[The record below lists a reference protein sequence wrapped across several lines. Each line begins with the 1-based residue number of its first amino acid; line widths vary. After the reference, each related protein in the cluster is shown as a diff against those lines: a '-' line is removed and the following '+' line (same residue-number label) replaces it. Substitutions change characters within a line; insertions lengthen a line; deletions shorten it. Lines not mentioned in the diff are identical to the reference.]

1 MRAAALL
8 VLFMI
13 ASGVVAGEA
22 PERRVLGPEEAAGYV
37 AVGRLERGGRGFCT
51 GTLVGPGHV
60 LTAAHCLHDLR
71 SGAPVPLGD
80 IRFTIGG
87 RRPEARTARHVARM
101 AVPAGYRLSD
111 RSRESMAR
119 DVALLALDTPIDGV
133 WTETASGIWASWEPL
148 EIVGYF
154 RDRDA
159 IPVASG
165 PCAPAGPVGPLAIL
179 DCTSARGGSGG
190 PVFTWT
196 GAHRRLVGVVSAI
209 GAAEDG
215 APVTIAVPVGPFL
228 TELGTALGFMPDDD

>member
-8 VLFMI
+8 ILLALAAG
-13 ASGVVAGEA
+13 ASAGEA

-60 LTAAHCLHDLR
+60 LTAAHCLHDPR

-80 IRFTIGG
+80 VRFSIGG
-87 RRPEARTARHVARM
+87 RKPEARRARRVAAM
-101 AVPAGYRLSD
+101 AVPEGYRLSD
-111 RSRESMAR
+111 RSRASVAR
-119 DVALLALDTPIDGV
+119 DVALLALDRPFEAV
-133 WTETASGIWASWEPL
+133 RTETASGIWASWEPL

-165 PCAPAGPVGPLAIL
+165 PCAPAGPVGTLAIL
-179 DCTSARGGSGG
+179 DCVSARGGSGG
-190 PVFTWT
+190 PVFTGT

-209 GAAEDG
+209 GTAEGG

-228 TELGTALGFMPDDD
+228 PELGTALGFATDD